1 MRKIISFVYCTLLA
15 GLIGTAS
22 VSCSSDNDDVSNAP
36 SYADDSRSGL
46 QSELDES
53 GEFLLGDWNL
63 EYYSNERLGGRMI
76 TFNDDGSCIVTIGEG
91 DQAIRVNYAYSIHK
105 EEGYIPSFNGQ
116 SLHYY
121 YYLRLIP
128 SPEDNRWI
136 DEDWGMV
143 VHGNYLYLTLIH
155 RRYFIIDKYV
165 YKRSGTY
172 DDESVIILNGNWNLM
187 ESHEGEAKAEE
198 SITFDDKGTCMRTDS
213 LGNKISGRYS
223 IHEEEGE
230 MYTIHNNLLPY
241 KYHLRLQEHIGDDD
255 VTRDLGIFFDG
266 ARIFLTP
273 IHERNE
279 EGAFY
284 IYMRED
290 HQ

>member
-1 MRKIISFVYCTLLA
+1 MKKIAASILILSTAVSVASCAAPGKDDSSFSMLDMGYSIPVRDQGPPGACVPY
-15 GLIGTAS
+15 
-22 VSCSSDNDDVSNAP
+22 
-36 SYADDSRSGL
+36 SYATAMEYNIRYT
-46 QSELDES
+46 LDE
-53 GEFLLGDWNL
+53 EFEIPPQDL
-63 EYYSNERLGGRMI
+63 
-76 TFNDDGSCIVTIGEG
+76 IVDICGV
-91 DQAIRVNYAYSIHK
+91 DK

-121 YYLRLIP
+121 YYLRLLP
-128 SPEDNRWI
+128 SPDEDNGWI
-136 DEDWGMV
+136 DTDWGMV

-198 SITFDDKGTCMRTDS
+198 SITFDDKGTCMRRDS

-223 IHEEEGE
+223 IHEEKGE

-241 KYHLRLQEHIGDDD
+241 KYYLRLQEHIGDDD